1 MKTPEPE
8 AKTAIPATSHA
19 VEAVAGTLGAVG
31 GAATGAA
38 MAGPLGAIA
47 GAVIGAA
54 MGASSGWAADKATE
68 EQAHVDAELDEEI
81 GVGAGSI
88 GVATL
93 QHPPSKINAPS
104 AASAGV
110 SDEPAGSTDAEGPM
124 QSPPD

>member
-1 MKTPEPE
+1 MKNPETE
-8 AKTAIPATSHA
+8 AKTAIPASTHV

-68 EQAHVDAELDEEI
+68 EQAQVDAELDEEI

-93 QHPPSKINAPS
+93 RHPPSKINAPS
-104 AASAGV
+104 AAAAGV
-110 SDEPAGSTDAEGPM
+110 SSEGADSADAEGPM
-124 QSPPD
+124 QSPPE